1 MNTAIDF
8 HRPEPEATPTV
19 QVDAVGTLVVIDGDA
34 HDARQLPEQFTVC
47 FCSNNR
53 HHDAQHDVWGMHASE
68 AAAEREAFA
77 NGGHL
82 LARELFSVTRVVT
95 R

>member
-8 HRPEPEATPTV
+8 HRAEPEATPTV
-19 QVDAVGTLVVIDGDA
+19 SVDAAGTLVVIDGDA
-34 HDARQLPEQFTVC
+34 HDARALPEQFTVC

-53 HHDAQHDVWGMHASE
+53 HHDAQHDAWGMHATE
-68 AAAEREAFA
+68 GAAEREAA
-77 NGGHL
+77 ITGGHL
-82 LARELFSVTRVVT
+82 LARELFSVTRVVK